1 MRAVIQRV
9 ERASVEVAGEVVGA
23 SYCPGTLWPVNV
35 GSVERVEGLFCIN
48 ERLTSHIRLDDGS
61 EMLVVKVGAT
71 NVGRIGVAYTDEL
84 LVNAGK
90 LPRNCKRYDW
100 KPAQKITVEKG
111 GELGRFEMGSTVIL
125 VVDKKIRERNPG
137 LFQSRVGTAVKVG
150 EAL

>member
-1 MRAVIQRV
+1 M
-9 ERASVEVAGEVVGA
+9 
-23 SYCPGTLWPVNV
+23 NV

-48 ERLTSHIRLDDGS
+48 ERLTSHLRLEDGS

-71 NVGRIGVAYTDEL
+71 NVGRIGVAYSEEL
-84 LVNAGK
+84 ITNVGK

-100 KPAQKITVEKG
+100 KPSEKIVVEKG

-125 VVDKKIRERNPG
+125 VVDKKIRKRNPG
-137 LFQSRVGTAVKVG
+137 LFQSRVGSAVKVG